1 MRQEDIKNHWGG
13 ERWRYSF
20 QLSGRSVLKVEMPP
34 QPISKTEVDLMYG
47 VLMNTLMYSFEQ

>member
-13 ERWRYSF
+13 RWRYSF